1 MPRVYVSIGS
11 NIDRDKNIRGALVEL
26 RKTFGELQCSS
37 VYESEAVGFE
47 GDAFYNL
54 VAGLDTDLDVQELK
68 AEFDRIEKQFG
79 RTAQSRR
86 FAPRTLDL
94 DLLLYGDMIDTTGQY
109 DIPRKEIDEYEFV
122 LLPLAEIAGEYR
134 HPMTG
139 ERFRD
144 LWERF
149 PKNLKLEKIE
159 WRDKA

>member
-1 MPRVYVSIGS
+1 MPRIYVSIGS
-11 NIDRDKNIRGALVEL
+11 NIDRETNIRGALEAL
-26 RKTFGELQCSS
+26 RQVFGDIERSS

-54 VAGLDTDLDVQELK
+54 VAGFDTELSVEELK
-68 AEFDRIEKQFG
+68 AEFDRLEKQFG

-94 DLLLYGDMIDTTGQY
+94 DLLLYGDMIDTTGKL
-109 DIPRKEIDEYEFV
+109 DIPRKEITEYAFV
-122 LLPLAEIAGEYR
+122 LLPLVEVAGDRR
-134 HPMTG
+134 HPLTG

-149 PKNLKLEKIE
+149 PKDLHLEKVD
-159 WRDKA
+159 WD